1 MTIIDTHSCTV
12 PGLGVGA
19 FHKHQVVHAG
29 PLVCHVGV
37 PYRRG
42 SGSPTMTRRRV
53 SDRDVVASS
62 GGCSTFSS
70 ACSPSY
76 PT

>member
-37 PYRRG
+37 PITVFFPCSSRFCLLKRARRSSSCTPT
-42 SGSPTMTRRRV
+42 SGPSPAH
-53 SDRDVVASS
+53 DQ
-62 GGCSTFSS
+62 
-70 ACSPSY
+70 P
-76 PT
+76 